1 MRRRGLSRVTRT
13 PGAHRTFAWLVFVSL
28 APVTG
33 LRAHSPH
40 GQGGSGVVGLDVYAQ
55 GPLVDVLLARK
66 GADGVRLE
74 HQRSRDGGRTWGPA
88 RTIAPAQVATPRR
101 GNDPQIAAAGDK
113 LVALW
118 SVPGTSRFGG
128 GPLATALSTDGG
140 STWQPGPNP
149 ADDGS
154 TADHG
159 FADLLADSASRL
171 HLVWLDSRDGAQGLR
186 ASVSGDFGRSWQPNR
201 TIDDR
206 TCECCP
212 NRLLAIGPSSMA
224 VLYRDKD
231 PRDMAVAITDDGGR
245 SWSRRGVAG
254 AFAWAFEGCP
264 EVPGAL
270 APAAGGARMH
280 ALVWTGAEAHA
291 GLHVLDGAADGRS
304 FGAPRRLGGVAARH
318 GDLAADGERV
328 LAVWD
333 ILEAGRAAVMQSA
346 SNDGGRTWDAPRP
359 LSADS
364 VRADHPLVVPT
375 GGGAFLVVWTEK
387 TGTEPAG
394 WNSAVR

>member
-1 MRRRGLSRVTRT
+1 MRI
-13 PGAHRTFAWLVFVSL
+13 PGAHRPFSWLVLVSL
-28 APVTG
+28 ALVTG
-33 LRAHSPH
+33 LQAHSPH

-55 GPLVDVLLARK
+55 GPLVDLLLARK

-74 HQRSRDGGRTWGPA
+74 HQRSPDGGRTWGPV
-88 RTIAPAQVATPRR
+88 RTVAAGPAQAATPRR

-118 SVPGTSRFGG
+118 SAPGTSRFGG

-140 STWQPGPNP
+140 ATWQPGPNP

-154 TADHG
+154 TSHHG
-159 FADLLADSASRL
+159 FADLLPDAGGRL

-186 ASVSGDFGRSWQPNR
+186 ASLSRDMGRSWEANI
-201 TIDDR
+201 TVDAR
-206 TCECCP
+206 TCECCE
-212 NRLLAIGPSSMA
+212 NRLLAPEPSSVA

-231 PRDMAVAITDDGGR
+231 PRDMAVAVSEDGGR

-254 AFAWAFEGCP
+254 AFGWAFEGCP
-264 EVPGAL
+264 EVGGAL
-270 APAAGGARMH
+270 APAGGGRMH

-304 FGAPRRLGGVAARH
+304 FGAPRRLGDVAARH
-318 GDLAADGERV
+318 GDLAAHGQRL

-333 ILEAGRAAVMQSA
+333 TLEAGRAAVVQSA
-346 SNDGGRTWDAPRP
+346 SSDGGRTWEAPRP

-364 VRADHPLVVPT
+364 VRASHPLVVPT
-375 GGGAFLVVWTEK
+375 GDGAFLVVWTET